1 MVKKALSLL
10 WLEKVLKT
18 TTMLRQKKKGNTKG
32 KMHFD
37 HTIVLK
43 NVKTRRKIE
52 RQKIKNQYAIGWKIK
67 IIACNFDNPWDLP
80 VAPFAPFKHT

>member
-1 MVKKALSLL
+1 
-10 WLEKVLKT
+10 
-18 TTMLRQKKKGNTKG
+18 
-32 KMHFD
+32 MHFD